1 MFKNRINKL
10 REKMESKN
18 LNAYLII
25 NIENS
30 SKPSSYYLTGFT
42 GSFSIICITQNDVKF
57 MTDGRYI
64 EQAQKQTG
72 VKPIIFKNK
81 LSEELK
87 NLLNNLPEGSKIGFE
102 SNTVSSNI
110 YLKVLKTFENYE
122 FIPAEDLVIEMRRTK
137 SEDEVKF
144 IKEAAII
151 AEKALQ
157 ETLDTFIVG
166 MTEKEFAAKLEY
178 NMKLFGADNY
188 AFETIVASGF
198 RGALP
203 HGIASNKKIENGEL
217 VVIDFGAYAN
227 GYNSDI
233 TRTIAVG
240 KISEKQ
246 KEIYNLVLKAQTAAI
261 KSAKPGMRYSDLDKV
276 ARDIISEN
284 GYGEF
289 FNHSLGHGVGLEVHE
304 SPRVSKASDIIS
316 KPGDIITIEPGIYL
330 PGELGVRIEDDI
342 LITEDGCEVLTSFD
356 KNLIIL

>member
-1 MFKNRINKL
+1 MFDNRISLL
-10 REKMESKN
+10 RKKMVEKN
-18 LNAYLII
+18 LDAFLII
-25 NIENS
+25 NIEGS

-42 GSFSIICITQNDVKF
+42 GSFSIILITRNDVKF

-64 EQAQKQTG
+64 EQSEKQTKSTPL
-72 VKPIIFKNK
+72 VFKSK
-81 LSEELK
+81 LSDELK
-87 NLLNNLPEGSKIGFE
+87 NLLNLNKGAKIGFE
-102 SNTVSSNI
+102 SNTISSNI
-110 YLKVLKTFENYE
+110 YLKIFKKFEDFE
-122 FIPAEDLVIEMRRTK
+122 FVPAEDLLLEMRRTK
-137 SEDEVKF
+137 SKDEVKF

-157 ETLDTFIVG
+157 ETLDSFKIG

-178 NMKLFGADNY
+178 NMKIFGADTY
-188 AFETIVASGF
+188 AFETIVASGP

-203 HGIASNKKIENGEL
+203 HGIASEKPIKEGEL

-240 KISEKQ
+240 EISEKQ
-246 KEIYNLVLKAQTAAI
+246 KEIYNLVLKAQMAAVEA
-261 KSAKPGMRYSDLDKV
+261 AKPGMKYSDLDKV
-276 ARDIISEN
+276 ARNIISEN

-304 SPRVSKASDIIS
+304 FPRVSKLSDVIS

-342 LITEDGCEVLTSFD
+342 LITEDGHEVLTSFD